1 MMRKLSVVFFIC
13 FLVLGFAQS
22 VSLYNPANNVPYPS
36 EQYFCSGEQFNLKVD
51 AVATSTGDYAI
62 TKDFASSFPLGAG
75 STPITFPAT
84 GSNKFSDSFPIG
96 FSFSFYGKTYSRVVA
111 GSNGRL
117 VFTNDPQL
125 ESLKDLNTYTDRTF
139 SGIAGY
145 NTLSVLASTDY
156 NKVFKNNPNQEL
168 NLAQIFFGYT
178 DLVPKSVNSGVT
190 YLYKN
195 VSVGGVNA
203 LLVSFQ
209 NMIRTN
215 GTGSISSTSYES
227 YILLLQD
234 GRIII
239 NVNNKSEN
247 SYRAI
252 LGIQNDDATKFK
264 VPTHSSAGSDYNN
277 GFWKSEGV
285 AWIFTPNQNLT
296 PRFKWYQN
304 ATLLGESS
312 NTLSNFS
319 PSDNDI
325 LKVEVSYLDS
335 SGNQVGSTVTDSVT
349 FKMLSKPPVTLT
361 QPSCSTAVL
370 TTPSIPGIQY
380 EWFQSGN
387 T

>member
-1 MMRKLSVVFFIC
+1 M
-13 FLVLGFAQS
+13 
-22 VSLYNPANNVPYPS
+22 
-36 EQYFCSGEQFNLKVD
+36 
-51 AVATSTGDYAI
+51 
-62 TKDFASSFPLGAG
+62 
-75 STPITFPAT
+75 
-84 GSNKFSDSFPIG
+84 
-96 FSFSFYGKTYSRVVA
+96 
-111 GSNGRL
+111 
-117 VFTNDPQL
+117 
-125 ESLKDLNTYTDRTF
+125 
-139 SGIAGY
+139 
-145 NTLSVLASTDY
+145 SVLASTDY

-264 VPTHSSAGSDYNN
+264 VPDHSSAGSDYNN

-296 PRFKWYQN
+296 PKFKWYQN
-304 ATLLGESS
+304 ATLLVFFMFIYCSS
-312 NTLSNFS
+312 NNAAHIRTTDLRA
-319 PSDNDI
+319 
-325 LKVEVSYLDS
+325 VSAAA
-335 SGNQVGSTVTDSVT
+335 
-349 FKMLSKPPVTLT
+349 F
-361 QPSCSTAVL
+361 
-370 TTPSIPGIQY
+370 
-380 EWFQSGN
+380 
-387 T
+387 